1 MSSKYY
7 QLVEDSERDEADLY
21 IFGDISSW
29 GQWGAGDANRSAYN
43 IVNELQEVKAKSI
56 TVHINSYGGEVS
68 EGLAIYNTLKTSGK
82 NVTTVCD
89 GFACSAASVVFM
101 AGKKRVM
108 NKASLLMVHN
118 AWTMAEGNAEELRKA
133 AEDIEKITKASIE
146 AYKENVKISEE
157 KIKEL
162 MDEEAWITPNEAV
175 EYGFATEVKKTDPEE
190 GAQQSAR
197 DIVFRKL
204 TEPWITLQS
213 ALDDEMVDKLADM
226 VSDRIDAKQKKRTP
240 IDESGWNEFFKKGE

>member
-1 MSSKYY
+1 MPSKYY
-7 QLVEDSERDEADLY
+7 QLAENSERDEADLY
-21 IFGDISSW
+21 IFGDIVSW
-29 GQWGAGDANRSAYN
+29 GKQRPEDARRSAYN
-43 IVNELQEVKAKSI
+43 IVNELREVKAKSI
-56 TVHINSYGGEVS
+56 NVHINSYGGEVS

-101 AGKKRVM
+101 AGSKRVM

-118 AWTMAEGNAEELRKA
+118 AWTVADGNAEELRKA
-133 AEDIEKITKASIE
+133 ADDIEKITKASIE
-146 AYKENVKISEE
+146 AYKENAKISEE

-162 MDEEAWITPNEAV
+162 MDEEAWIAPNEAV
-175 EYGFATEVKKTDPEE
+175 EYGFATEVKKTDPKE

-204 TEPWITLQS
+204 TESGTTLRS
-213 ALDDEMVDKLADM
+213 ALDDEMAEKLADM

-240 IDESGWNEFFKKGE
+240 IDETGWNEFFMKGE